1 MKNKQ
6 IYYIIIIATTLI
18 IQSCATAYIPNR
30 VNSPMFKDKGEFKL
44 DLTTGRNGFDTQ
56 AAYSPIKNVG
66 IMLNGCFSDRDKDTL
81 SESFHEHIYGEIGL
95 GYYKLLADEKSVFE
109 VYAGYGIGNTQTFYD
124 WGTYIP
130 NTKLKADFSK
140 IFIQPAIGINNKA
153 LTVSFASRFSFI
165 KMDIDRMNSQYFT
178 INDFDLFWEPA
189 FTLAVGK
196 TVKFTTQIGGS
207 FPIIPL
213 PDGYPIIPRKFMF
226 SLGLQL
232 HLGRK

>member
-109 VYAGYGIGNTQTFYD
+109 V
-124 WGTYIP
+124 
-130 NTKLKADFSK
+130 
-140 IFIQPAIGINNKA
+140 
-153 LTVSFASRFSFI
+153 SFI

-196 TVKFTTQIGGS
+196 TVKFTTQIGFGS
-207 FPIIPL
+207 L
-213 PDGYPIIPRKFMF
+213 
-226 SLGLQL
+226 LL
-232 HLGRK
+232 H